1 MNATLKLPEGWKFVK
16 LEEVTEILDSKRIPL
31 DSEFR
36 KNIQGSFPYCGATG
50 IIDYIDNW
58 IFDGEYVLVAEDGGK
73 FFRFETTAY
82 LMKGKFWANNHV
94 HIMKGKSEF
103 LNNEFLS
110 YFINFEDIS
119 SYISGSTREKL
130 NQKLLRNIVIPLP
143 PLPEQQKIAEILE
156 TVDNC
161 LEKTQ
166 QLIEKYK
173 RIKQG
178 LMEEL
183 LTKGIDENG
192 NIRSEETH
200 RFKDSPLGRIPEE
213 WEVVRLENEVYLN
226 PDTLKYEKNKTIFY
240 IDIESII
247 EGQITSIKIYK
258 TENAPSRARRL
269 VKTQDIIVSTVRPNL
284 KAFAYIKPKYN
295 EYICS
300 TGFAVLRAKNRLF
313 SEFLFCLVLYDD
325 IFLKQISKF
334 ITGSN
339 YPAVNPSELLKIIIP
354 LPPLSEQQR
363 IAEILSQIDE
373 VIEKEEKYKEKLERL
388 KKGLMEDL
396 LSGKIRVNHFISEE
410 KELQDEKN

>member
-1 MNATLKLPEGWKFVK
+1 MFMNNNLKIPEGWKLVK
-16 LEEVTEILDSKRIPL
+16 LEEVTEILDNKRIPL

-58 IFDGEYVLVAEDGGK
+58 IFDGEYVLVAEDGGQ
-73 FFRFETTAY
+73 FYRFEKTAY

-94 HIMKGKSEF
+94 HIIKGKSKC
-103 LNNEFLS
+103 LSNEFLA

-130 NQKLLRNIVIPLP
+130 NQKLLRNIEIPLP
-143 PLPEQQKIAEILE
+143 PLPEQQRIAEILE

-161 LEKTQ
+161 IEKTQ

-192 NIRSEETH
+192 NIRSEKTH

-213 WEVVRLENEVYLN
+213 WEVVRLGEVFNIQAAGDISKLNYSEFKDDKYKYPIFSNSLDNKGLYGYSDSYKYPENCITITGRGTLGIAVPRFDKFNAIIRIIILIPKIYL
-226 PDTLKYEKNKTIFY
+226 DIIFVTEYINKKVKFV
-240 IDIESII
+240 IESA
-247 EGQITSIKIYK
+247 GVPQLT
-258 TENAPSRARRL
+258 APK
-269 VKTQDIIVSTVRPNL
+269 V
-284 KAFAYIKPKYN
+284 YN
-295 EYICS
+295 YE
-300 TGFAVLRAKNRLF
+300 
-313 SEFLFCLVLYDD
+313 
-325 IFLKQISKF
+325 
-334 ITGSN
+334 
-339 YPAVNPSELLKIIIP
+339 IP
-354 LPPLSEQQR
+354 LPPFPEQQR
-363 IAEILSQIDE
+363 IAEILFQIDA

-388 KKGLMEDL
+388 KRGLMEDL
-396 LSGKIRVNHFISEE
+396 LSVKIRVNHLIEE
-410 KELQDEKN
+410 NK